1 MLTCPHCR
9 HKICMRELPHPGFFA
24 NYRVCPYC
32 EGSFTP
38 DTDTKY
44 RQALGI
50 LVAAISLVFTLLMY
64 FGHME
69 WLVPAMF
76 SYVILALIVYWGN
89 KRMFLVPYENAE
101 SADKDH

>member
-1 MLTCPHCR
+1 
-9 HKICMRELPHPGFFA
+9 MRELPHPGFFA

-32 EGSFTP
+32 EGRFTP

-50 LVAAISLVFTLLMY
+50 SVATISLVFTLLMY

-69 WLVPAMF
+69 WLVPAILC
-76 SYVILALIVYWGN
+76 YVVLGLIVYWGN
-89 KRMFLVPYENAE
+89 KRMFLVPYEK
-101 SADKDH
+101 ADSTDNDC